1 MPATQV
7 SYVGLDM
14 TLYYNTGT
22 FATPTWSLI
31 TNVRDLKHGQALGE
45 ADVSVR
51 GPTSGAKRKLTEPLL
66 IEDVFNWEMIY
77 DETDAAFIAL
87 RGFKENR
94 TMVEFAFMN
103 GPIATSGSSGFRCQC
118 KIFGWDEEEP
128 LEGPVTVSVTAK
140 PCKSAATNAPSY
152 FTTP

>member
-22 FATPTWSLI
+22 FATPTWVLI

-45 ADVSVR
+45 ADVLIR

-66 IEDVFNWEMIY
+66 IEDVFNWEMVY
-77 DETDAAFIAL
+77 DETDTAFIAL

-103 GPIATSGSSGFRCQC
+103 GPVATSGSSGFRC
-118 KIFGWDEEEP
+118 
-128 LEGPVTVSVTAK
+128 
-140 PCKSAATNAPSY
+140 
-152 FTTP
+152 